1 MKWPPE
7 NLDDLLSRASRVL
20 RSAGAREVYVFG
32 TAAEGRLR
40 EDSDID
46 LAVSGLPP
54 ASLLSTL
61 VRIDEIFGRYVDLV
75 NLDRDTPFTN
85 YLRSKEGLLR
95 RVA

>member
-1 MKWPPE
+1 MNWPPE
-7 NLDDLLSRASRVL
+7 NLNDLLSRAADIL
-20 RSAGAREVYVFG
+20 RAAGAREVYVFG

-40 EDSDID
+40 EDSDVD

-54 ASLLSTL
+54 ASLLRTL